1 MNFAY
6 FARGREQTQFTQGRW
21 TTLDNPHSIFQWREP
36 IEGKLAGMTLMTLTP
51 CIQRICQAID
61 HWRRH
66 HRGHLWSQLNRHAN
80 VFDDNSE
87 ESAWIA
93 WDAVDAT
100 AGVLQNLLEGHCGLK
115 SHQVSPSLCSACPA
129 TSTQTI
135 HMFHIVPQ
143 PICPKSKICPLSLCV
158 LAIGS
163 VQSPFE
169 VRILFPLWP
178 SPGFTWGKGERAS
191 VQWDQIEYIL
201 LCKIPSHIQSTQ
213 SMRKRNVVG
222 WYNSEHWQW
231 YGYGSIPIHTI
242 FRGMNIHLPANFDV
256 HQGDR
261 VLTHPHLLIGIG
273 QGTKDGCD
281 LSCGQTVKLTDW
293 FTKSALT
300 SSQSPTSSSCVR
312 ILLVRIGVV
321 RQVTPWKSPPKAL
334 RLRRMNQKQQ
344 GPTHQKNQAPKK
356 KGRNANCTRSEMPKN
371 MVFRRKILGGT
382 KRWAQGNNNCV
393 IAKENN
399 HVYSS
404 IVFFH
409 ARLLLDWMIEDSPQ
423 IIHPPRGNQNF

>member
-178 SPGFTWGKGERAS
+178 SPGFTWGKGGKGQCSMGSNWIYLVMQNS
-191 VQWDQIEYIL
+191 VTYTVDSVDAQE
-201 LCKIPSHIQSTQ
+201 
-213 SMRKRNVVG
+213 KRG
-222 WYNSEHWQW
+222 
-231 YGYGSIPIHTI
+231 
-242 FRGMNIHLPANFDV
+242 GMVQFWT
-256 HQGDR
+256 
-261 VLTHPHLLIGIG
+261 LT
-273 QGTKDGCD
+273 
-281 LSCGQTVKLTDW
+281 
-293 FTKSALT
+293 
-300 SSQSPTSSSCVR
+300 
-312 ILLVRIGVV
+312 
-321 RQVTPWKSPPKAL
+321 
-334 RLRRMNQKQQ
+334 
-344 GPTHQKNQAPKK
+344 
-356 KGRNANCTRSEMPKN
+356 
-371 MVFRRKILGGT
+371 
-382 KRWAQGNNNCV
+382 V
-393 IAKENN
+393 IWLWINTYTY
-399 HVYSS
+399 H
-404 IVFFH
+404 F
-409 ARLLLDWMIEDSPQ
+409 
-423 IIHPPRGNQNF
+423 